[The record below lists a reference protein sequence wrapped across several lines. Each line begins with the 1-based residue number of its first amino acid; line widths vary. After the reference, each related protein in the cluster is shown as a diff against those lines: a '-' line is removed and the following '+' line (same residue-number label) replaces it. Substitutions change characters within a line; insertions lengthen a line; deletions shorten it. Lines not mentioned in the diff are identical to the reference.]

1 MESVNSRTAKIVTTL
16 VTAAWL
22 VGMPPAALAQ
32 SASGTP
38 ARAVGGL
45 GYGFVGVGAVTSGGE
60 SMGTWHVGG
69 GGEAVIRDAIG
80 IGAEIGYLNW
90 LEEPDESGLGV
101 FSVNG
106 SYHFNGGEASRRFRP
121 FLTGGYTLGF
131 AADGHENLFNVGG
144 GVDYWLKP
152 KVGLRVEFRD
162 HVWSGDG
169 EDTLHFWSV
178 RFGVTFR

>member
-1 MESVNSRTAKIVTTL
+1 MESVSSRTAKIVTTL
-16 VTAAWL
+16 AITACL
-22 VGMPPAALAQ
+22 VGMPAAALAQ
-32 SASGTP
+32 AGGNAP

-45 GYGFVGVGAVTSGGE
+45 GYGFVGLGAVTSSGE

-80 IGAEIGYLNW
+80 IGAEIGYLNG

-101 FSVNG
+101 FSLNG

-121 FLTGGYTLGF
+121 FLTAGYTLGF
-131 AADGHENLFNVGG
+131 AADGHENLFNIGG

-162 HVWSGDG
+162 HVWSGD